1 MRRILVVGCG
11 VSGGATLAYMMDQL
25 RSDLAEAGVDA
36 LPAGWQF
43 VHIDVPTSPDR
54 VADGLS
60 NVREQG
66 GAYFGAGPQNGNYA
80 EMDRTV
86 TYRLLQKGGLAH
98 VATWAPRE
106 PLGVDTPISEG
117 AGQYRAIIKELS
129 GTAFSGA
136 ELAKLMDGTR
146 SAS

>member
-1 MRRILVVGCG
+1 MAVRAHRR
-11 VSGGATLAYMMDQL
+11 TD
-25 RSDLAEAGVDA
+25 R
-36 LPAGWQF
+36 PR
-43 VHIDVPTSPDR
+43 R

-86 TYRLLQKGGLAH
+86 AYRLLQKGGLEH

-117 AGQYRAIIKELS
+117 AGQYRAIGRMITLS
-129 GTAFSGA
+129 TSRRSTACSPPHWTGS
-136 ELAKLMDGTR
+136 TR
-146 SAS
+146 SRPSPR